1 MYAITHK
8 PANIMIQTPVQPRLT
23 LPMVVSGFVA
33 VLVGY
38 SSSGAIVYQA
48 FEAAGA
54 SPSQI
59 GGWLAVLGIALG
71 IASLGLSLRYRMP
84 VLAAWSTP
92 GAALLATSFHGI
104 SLNEA
109 VGVFVFA
116 NLLIVLSGVT
126 GLFARLMNTIP
137 ASLAAAMLA
146 GILLR
151 FGLQTFADLQT
162 NFALCGS
169 MCLAWLLARRWLSR
183 YAILITL
190 LIGTGVALAQQ
201 AIHFPPQPIVL
212 TLPQPVMPHFTLTT
226 LIGIGLPYF
235 LVTMASQNAPGIA
248 TLQAHGYRPPVSSL
262 ISWTGLIALLL
273 APFGGFS
280 VCIAAITAAICMSDE
295 VDADPQRRW
304 RAAALAGLFYLL
316 AGAAGALIAVLFS
329 ALPPVLIQALAGLA
343 LLATLGGSLQ
353 RALDQPAERD
363 SALITFLITASG
375 VSLLGIGPAFWGLV
389 GGVLAH
395 LLLVRK
401 AR

>member
-1 MYAITHK
+1 MKRVEH
-8 PANIMIQTPVQPRLT
+8 PRFT

-38 SSSGAIVYQA
+38 SSSGAIIYQM
-48 FEAAGA
+48 FQAAGA
-54 SPSQI
+54 TPAQI
-59 GGWLAVLGIALG
+59 GGWLSVLGIAMG

-109 VGVFVFA
+109 VGVFVFS
-116 NLLIVLSGVT
+116 NLLIVLCGVT
-126 GLFARLMNTIP
+126 GLFARLMNHIP

-162 NFALCGS
+162 NFVLCGS
-169 MCLAWLLARRWLSR
+169 MCLAWLLARRWLAR

-190 LIGTGVALAQQ
+190 LIGIAVALAQH
-201 AIHFPPQPIVL
+201 AIHFPPQPLSVM
-212 TLPQPVMPHFTLTT
+212 LPEPVMPHFTLTT
-226 LIGIGLPYF
+226 LLGIGVPYF

-248 TLQAHGYRPPVSSL
+248 TLQAHGYRAPVSAL
-262 ISWTGLIALLL
+262 MSWTGLTALLL
-273 APFGGFS
+273 SPFGGFS
-280 VCIAAITAAICMSDE
+280 VCVAAITAAICMSDE
-295 VDADPQRRW
+295 VDPDPQQRW
-304 RAAALAGLFYLL
+304 RAAVLAGIFYLL
-316 AGAAGALIAVLFS
+316 AGASGALIAVLFS
-329 ALPPVLIQALAGLA
+329 ALPGVLIEALAGLA

-353 RALDQPAERD
+353 RALEQPAERD

-389 GGVLAH
+389 GGIVAH
-395 LLLVRK
+395 LLLVRRH
-401 AR
+401 A

>member
-1 MYAITHK
+1 MMKRVGH
-8 PANIMIQTPVQPRLT
+8 PRFT

-38 SSSGAIVYQA
+38 SSSGAIIYQM
-48 FEAAGA
+48 FQAAGA
-54 SPSQI
+54 TPAQI
-59 GGWLAVLGIALG
+59 GGWLSVLGIAMG

-109 VGVFVFA
+109 VGVFVFS
-116 NLLIVLSGVT
+116 NLLIVLCGVT
-126 GLFARLMNTIP
+126 GLFARLMNHIP

-162 NFALCGS
+162 NFVLCGS
-169 MCLAWLLARRWLSR
+169 MCLAWLLARRWLAR

-190 LIGTGVALAQQ
+190 LIGIAVALAQH
-201 AIHFPPQPIVL
+201 AIHFPPQPLSVM
-212 TLPQPVMPHFTLTT
+212 LPEPVMPHFTLTT
-226 LIGIGLPYF
+226 LLGIGVPYF

-248 TLQAHGYRPPVSSL
+248 TLQAHGYRAPVSAL
-262 ISWTGLIALLL
+262 MSWTGLTALLL
-273 APFGGFS
+273 SPFGGFS
-280 VCIAAITAAICMSDE
+280 VCVAAITAAICMSDE
-295 VDADPQRRW
+295 VDPDPQQRW
-304 RAAALAGLFYLL
+304 RAAVLAGIFYLL
-316 AGAAGALIAVLFS
+316 AGASGALIAVLFS
-329 ALPPVLIQALAGLA
+329 ALPGVLIEALAGLA

-353 RALDQPAERD
+353 RALEQPAERD

-389 GGVLAH
+389 GGIIAH
-395 LLLVRK
+395 LLLVRRR
-401 AR
+401 A

>member
-1 MYAITHK
+1 MMKRVGH
-8 PANIMIQTPVQPRLT
+8 PRFT

-38 SSSGAIVYQA
+38 SSSGAIIYQM
-48 FEAAGA
+48 FQAAGA
-54 SPSQI
+54 TPAQI
-59 GGWLAVLGIALG
+59 GGWLSVLGIAMG

-109 VGVFVFA
+109 VGVFVFS
-116 NLLIVLSGVT
+116 NLLIVLCGVT
-126 GLFARLMNTIP
+126 GLFARLMNHIP

-162 NFALCGS
+162 NFVLCGS
-169 MCLAWLLARRWLSR
+169 MCLAWLLARRWLAR
-183 YAILITL
+183 YAILVTL
-190 LIGTGVALAQQ
+190 LIGIAVALAQH
-201 AIHFPPQPIVL
+201 AIHFPPQPLSVM
-212 TLPQPVMPHFTLTT
+212 LPEPVMPHFTLTT
-226 LIGIGLPYF
+226 LLGIGVPYF

-248 TLQAHGYRPPVSSL
+248 TLQAHGYRAPVSAL
-262 ISWTGLIALLL
+262 MSWTGLTALLL
-273 APFGGFS
+273 SPFGGFS
-280 VCIAAITAAICMSDE
+280 VCVAAISAAICMSDE
-295 VDADPQRRW
+295 VDPDPQQRW
-304 RAAALAGLFYLL
+304 RAAVLAGIFYLL
-316 AGAAGALIAVLFS
+316 AGASGALIAVLFS
-329 ALPPVLIQALAGLA
+329 ALPGVLIEALAGLA

-353 RALDQPAERD
+353 RALEQPAERD

-389 GGVLAH
+389 GGIVAH
-395 LLLVRK
+395 LLLVRRH
-401 AR
+401 A